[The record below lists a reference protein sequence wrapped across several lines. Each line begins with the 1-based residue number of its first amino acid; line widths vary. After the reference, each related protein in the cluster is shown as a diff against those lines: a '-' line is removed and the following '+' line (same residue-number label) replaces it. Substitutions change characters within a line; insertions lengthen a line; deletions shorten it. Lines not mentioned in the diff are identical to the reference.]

1 MKHRLGVSVGVVL
14 LGIGVAPFWMG
25 KSAQTAHPGAEKA
38 AVSSSGKRDIMV
50 ASAADDYIPPLL
62 GFTDDDLIDNPRL
75 NPVLALTGGEGYDEP
90 GRLTFAAEYLPHLPV
105 APSLLLMGGYDAPR
119 LTPFPNPGMPNLFG
133 GNQFDNAPALPLD
146 NSSHAFN
153 GPANPPAAPASI
165 NPAAPLTYPRPTPGL
180 AQPMANPQGPAQG
193 GYPQPAQGGYG
204 PPAGQYPGG
213 YANVPPPGLGAPPSG
228 PGPGFGAAPQYP
240 MGQPEMLAYAG
251 PESVPQG
258 GPTPPP
264 PMAGYQ
270 GAPRQAAPNQ
280 LAGNPG
286 AGYQQAGQ
294 AFAAQGYPQGNFGP
308 QAGYGY
314 GQNCGCQNGQG
325 FGGHGFANY
334 GSTFGGYVQ
343 NAPMMEGGYG
353 GQFGGPAEFGGYSG
367 FGGQSGFGGF
377 HGGMSPVSYGG
388 GSFGEEIGCG
398 GFGGSSYGGYGGSGC
413 GCGQPNMG
421 CCSMPVSCCGSEMGG
436 SFMGGGMSY
445 GGPINGYGGCC
456 TSSCGSERRGFFC
469 RLKDWFKG
477 GSRSND
483 CDNYNSC
490 CNYNGGCN
498 EQKSCG
504 LFSRIKN
511 LFRKKKDNCCGP
523 TPIYSSGDCGGF
535 EGGYAGGFSG
545 GYGYQGY

>member
-25 KSAQTAHPGAEKA
+25 KSAQTAHPGAEKVA
-38 AVSSSGKRDIMV
+38 ASSSGKLDILV

-62 GFTDDDLIDNPRL
+62 GLTDDDLIDNPRL

-119 LTPFPNPGMPNLFG
+119 LAPFPNPGIPNLFS
-133 GNQFDNAPALPLD
+133 GNQFDNAAAPPLD
-146 NSSHAFN
+146 NSSHAYN
-153 GPANPPAAPASI
+153 GQANTPAAPASI
-165 NPAAPLTYPRPTPGL
+165 NPAAPLSYPRPTPGL
-180 AQPMANPQGPAQG
+180 AQPMPNPQG
-193 GYPQPAQGGYG
+193 PAQGGYG
-204 PPAGQYPGG
+204 PPAGQYPGAG
-213 YANVPPPGLGAPPSG
+213 LANVPPPGPGAPPAGYAG

-251 PESVPQG
+251 PDSVPPG

-264 PMAGYQ
+264 PLAGYQ
-270 GAPRQAAPNQ
+270 GAPRQAAPAQ
-280 LAGNPG
+280 CAGYPG
-286 AGYQQAGQ
+286 AGYQQGAPSFAG
-294 AFAAQGYPQGNFGP
+294 QGYPQGYYGP

-314 GQNCGCQNGQG
+314 SQNCGCQNGQA

-353 GQFGGPAEFGGYSG
+353 SQFGGPVEFGGQFGGYSSY
-367 FGGQSGFGGF
+367 GGQSGFGGF
-377 HGGMSPVSYGG
+377 QGGMSPVSYGG
-388 GSFGEEIGCG
+388 GSFGGEMGYG
-398 GFGGSSYGGYGGSGC
+398 GFGGSNFGC
-413 GCGQPNMG
+413 CQPSMG

-445 GGPINGYGGCC
+445 GGPIEGYGGCC
-456 TSSCGSERRGFFC
+456 ASSCGSQRRGLFC

-483 CDNYNSC
+483 CDNYN
-490 CNYNGGCN
+490 NGCCN

-511 LFRKKKDNCCGP
+511 FFHKKKDNCCGP
-523 TPIYSSGDCGGF
+523 TPIYASGDCCGF